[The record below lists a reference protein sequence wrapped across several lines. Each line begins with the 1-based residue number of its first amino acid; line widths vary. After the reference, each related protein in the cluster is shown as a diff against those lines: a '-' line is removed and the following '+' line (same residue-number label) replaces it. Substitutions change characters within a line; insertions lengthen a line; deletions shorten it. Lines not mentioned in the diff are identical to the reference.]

1 MMAYLTMMT
10 PRLVELHRVLKSTGS
25 LYLHCNSTASHYLKL
40 VLDVVFGPKN
50 FKNDIIWKRTSSHS
64 DAKRWS
70 PVADSIFYYAKT
82 DTVTWHPQYA
92 PHAQEYVAD
101 KYRHRD
107 ENGRLYQLDNMTSP
121 NPRPNMMYEWKG
133 YPSPP
138 KGWRYARDTM
148 ARLDAEGRI
157 WYPDAQTKRPR
168 LKRYLDEMSGVVLGT
183 VWTDI
188 PPLNSQARERL
199 GYPTQKPEALLE
211 RIITAS
217 SNEGDVVLDP
227 FCGCG
232 TAISVAERLGRR
244 WIGIDVTHIAITI
257 MKHRLQDTFGADVSP
272 YTVIGVP
279 KDVASAE
286 ALAQH
291 DRYQFEWWAL
301 GLVEARP
308 AQDKKKG
315 ADHGVDGEILFRDDQ
330 SGKPKRVVVQVKSG
344 HVNAS
349 MVRDL
354 AGVLQREQAAI
365 GVLLTLHE
373 PTKPMR
379 QEAAAAGFYVP
390 ADFPQQP
397 FPRLQILTIA
407 ELLQGKQVQ
416 YPRYAPSLTFPQ
428 ARRQQKGAASQ
439 PVLL

>member
-1 MMAYLTMMT
+1 
-10 PRLVELHRVLKSTGS
+10 
-25 LYLHCNSTASHYLKL
+25 
-40 VLDVVFGPKN
+40 
-50 FKNDIIWKRTSSHS
+50 
-64 DAKRWS
+64 
-70 PVADSIFYYAKT
+70 
-82 DTVTWHPQYA
+82 
-92 PHAQEYVAD
+92 
-101 KYRHRD
+101 
-107 ENGRLYQLDNMTSP
+107 
-121 NPRPNMMYEWKG
+121 
-133 YPSPP
+133 
-138 KGWRYARDTM
+138 
-148 ARLDAEGRI
+148 
-157 WYPDAQTKRPR
+157 
-168 LKRYLDEMSGVVLGT
+168 
-183 VWTDI
+183 
-188 PPLNSQARERL
+188 
-199 GYPTQKPEALLE
+199 
-211 RIITAS
+211 
-217 SNEGDVVLDP
+217 
-227 FCGCG
+227 
-232 TAISVAERLGRR
+232 
-244 WIGIDVTHIAITI
+244 

-439 PVLL
+439 SVLL